1 MVQSIPVEVLRGLY
15 LGVLTGIIPALVSA
29 GLGFVFKYFTGV
41 SIPGF
46 GVVAFAL
53 AIAGANGGLLALADD
68 SLTEGQ
74 HGVALTIAI
83 LVVLMLS
90 LYAHAQGDKLGSTL
104 PKRITFKSLRER
116 TLSGDVVE
124 FVGGRRRVTVTVAGE
139 VDDIEGYPPLS
150 PALRT
155 ELRDDEWEFPADVPV
170 SELETR
176 LAERLRTDYDLAE
189 VAVSL
194 DEQARAT
201 LAAAPPVGGLSK
213 RLSPGERA
221 VSVETLVPTGVA
233 RGESVTLRTADG
245 NVDGTVVSVR
255 TGETSTSSPPTP
267 DAADDAESDD
277 EGEGDGEEKTT
288 VAPAAPV
295 AAGGEGRLTVAVDRP
310 DAEVLLSTDV
320 SQAVVRSRGT
330 RREFELTTLLRRAG
344 RRIQR
349 LSVRADSVLD
359 GTTLGDAGVRDTYD
373 VAVLAVRRDQW
384 RFAPRG
390 DTHLAAGDELFVVGS
405 PAALASFKEV
415 VA

>member
-1 MVQSIPVEVLRGLY
+1 MEQSIPVEVLRGLY

-46 GVVAFAL
+46 GVVVLAL
-53 AIAGANGGLLALADD
+53 GIAGANGGLLALTDD

-124 FVGGRRRVTVTVAGE
+124 LVGGRRRVTVTVAGE

-155 ELRDDEWEFPADVPV
+155 ELGNDEWEFPADVPV

-176 LAERLRTDYDLAE
+176 LAERLRTDFDLAE
-189 VAVSL
+189 VTVTL
-194 DEQARAT
+194 DENARAT

-213 RLSPGERA
+213 RLSPGQRA
-221 VSVETLVPTGVA
+221 VSVQTLVPTGVA
-233 RGESVTLRTADG
+233 RGESVTLRTPDRS
-245 NVDGTVVSVR
+245 VDGTVVAVR
-255 TGETSTSSPPTP
+255 AADSASTGPATTP
-267 DAADDAESDD
+267 NAADDEAEANADD
-277 EGEGDGEEKTT
+277 EGEVEPT

-295 AAGGEGRLTVAVDRP
+295 AVGGEGRLTVAVDRP
-310 DAEVLLSTDV
+310 DAEALLSVDAPQV
-320 SQAVVRSRGT
+320 VVRSRGT

-344 RRIQR
+344 RRVQR
-349 LSVRADSVLD
+349 LTVRTDGSLD
-359 GTTLGDAGVRDTYD
+359 GTTLGEASVRDAYD
-373 VAVLAVRRDQW
+373 VAVLAVRRDRW

-390 DTHLAAGDELFVVGS
+390 DTQLAAGDELFVVGT
-405 PAALASFKEV
+405 PAALSAFTEV
-415 VA
+415 AT

>member
-1 MVQSIPVEVLRGLY
+1 MEQSIPVEVLRGLY

-46 GVVAFAL
+46 GVVVLAL
-53 AIAGANGGLLALADD
+53 GIAGANGGLLALTD
-68 SLTEGQ
+68 STLTDGQ
-74 HGVALTIAI
+74 HGIALTIAI

-104 PKRITFKSLRER
+104 PKRITLKSLRER

-139 VDDIEGYPPLS
+139 VDDIEGYPPLP

-155 ELRDDEWEFPADVPV
+155 ELRDGEWTFPADVPL

-176 LAERLRTDYDLAE
+176 LTERLRTDFDLAE
-189 VAVSL
+189 VTVTL

-201 LAAAPPVGGLSK
+201 LSAAPPVGGLSK
-213 RLSPGERA
+213 RLSPGQRA

-233 RGESVTLRTADG
+233 RGESVTLRTADRT
-245 NVDGTVVSVR
+245 VDGTVVAVKAV
-255 TGETSTSSPPTP
+255 EPASPASDPL
-267 DAADDAESDD
+267 DATDENGAAGNESDEDD
-277 EGEGDGEEKTT
+277 ESPVTE
-288 VAPAAPV
+288 PAAPV
-295 AAGGEGRLTVAVDRP
+295 AAGGEGRLTVAVARP
-310 DAEVLLSTDV
+310 DAEALLTADAPQV
-320 SQAVVRSRGT
+320 VVRSRGT

-344 RRIQR
+344 RRVQR
-349 LSVRADSVLD
+349 LSVRAGGALD
-359 GTTLGDAGVRDTYD
+359 GTTLGEASVRDAYD
-373 VAVLAVRRDQW
+373 VAVLAVRRDRW

-390 DTHLAAGDELFVVGS
+390 DTQLAAGDELFVVGT
-405 PAALASFKEV
+405 PAALASFEEV
-415 VA
+415 IA

>member
-1 MVQSIPVEVLRGLY
+1 MAESIPFEILRGLY

-46 GVVAFAL
+46 GVVVFAL
-53 AIAGANGGLLALADD
+53 AIAGANGGLLALSDD
-68 SLTEGQ
+68 SLTAGQ
-74 HGVALTIAI
+74 HGFALTIAI

-90 LYAHAQGDKLGSTL
+90 LYAHAQGDKLGGSL

-124 FVGGRRRVTVTVAGE
+124 LVGGRRRVTVTVAGD

-150 PALRT
+150 PSLRT
-155 ELRDDEWEFPADVPV
+155 ELRDGEWEFPADVPL
-170 SELETR
+170 SELESR

-189 VAVSL
+189 VTVTL
-194 DEQARAT
+194 DENARAR

-213 RLSPGERA
+213 RLSPGQRA

-233 RGESVTLRTADG
+233 RGESVTLRTPDRTI
-245 NVDGTVVSVR
+245 DGTVVTVNAAEPSA
-255 TGETSTSSPPTP
+255 SSATP
-267 DAADDAESDD
+267 DADDAESDED
-277 EGEGDGEEKTT
+277 EDEKPA
-288 VAPAAPV
+288 VVPAAPV

-310 DAEVLLSTDV
+310 DAEALLSTGAPQV
-320 SQAVVRSRGT
+320 VVRSRGT

-349 LSVRADSVLD
+349 LSVRSDGALD
-359 GTTLGDAGVRDTYD
+359 GTTLGDAGVRDAYD
-373 VAVLAVRRDQW
+373 VAVLAVRRDTW

-390 DTHLAAGDELFVVGS
+390 DTQLAAGDELFVVGS
-405 PAALASFKEV
+405 PGALSAFAEV